1 MADID
6 IYKKAINTFGE
17 SAQMIVAL
25 EECSELQKEISKIIR
40 EKGDLENLAEEIA
53 DVEIMLEQLKLIFTL
68 HDKVVTKKGEKIE
81 RLKRIIE
88 KYKEKQACKNPEN

>member
-6 IYKKAINTFGE
+6 VYLEAIKTFG
-17 SAQMIVAL
+17 ALPQMVIVM

-40 EKGDLENLAEEIA
+40 EKGDLGNLAEEIA

-68 HDKVVTKKGEKIE
+68 HDKVTTKKGEKIE
-81 RLKRIIE
+81 RLKGIIE

>member
-6 IYKKAINTFGE
+6 VYLEAIKTFG
-17 SAQMIVAL
+17 ALPQMVIVM

-53 DVEIMLEQLKLIFTL
+53 DVEIMLEQIKLHFSIGAMVEGI
-68 HDKVVTKKGEKIE
+68 KAKKLTRLEKRVNE
-81 RLKRIIE
+81 
-88 KYKEKQACKNPEN
+88 

>member
-6 IYKKAINTFGE
+6 VYLEAIKTFG
-17 SAQMIVAL
+17 SLSQMVIVM
-25 EECSELQKEISKIIR
+25 EECSKKQKEVSKIIR
-40 EKGDLENLAEEIA
+40 EKGNLENLAEEIA

-68 HDKVVTKKGEKIE
+68 HDKVATKKGEKIE

-88 KYKEKQACKNPEN
+88 KYKENRHEI

>member
-6 IYKKAINTFGE
+6 VYLEAIKTFG
-17 SAQMIVAL
+17 ALPQMVIAI
-25 EECSELQKEISKIIR
+25 EECSELQKEITKIIR

-53 DVEIMLEQLKLIFTL
+53 DVEIMLEQLKLIFAL

-88 KYKEKQACKNPEN
+88 KYKEKQHEI